1 METLERYVAE
11 HPFFAGMSEKHIQL
25 IVGCASNVK
34 YDAGQQI
41 DRAGMEA
48 NTFFLVR
55 QGRVAVEIVNPT
67 SGPITIQTVGDG
79 DVLGWSWLFPP
90 YIHHFDSKALDLT
103 RAIAL
108 DGKCLRQKCDADHEL
123 GYELFKRFAQIME
136 QRIASTRLQL
146 MDLYK

>member
-136 QRIASTRLQL
+136 QRIESTRLQL